1 MTPDS
6 SSNTP
11 VKLKANCKVV
21 NVTSAQ
27 IYPSKYL
34 RMLTVGQKGCRRK
47 DMVDTSFQAAVWADP
62 GCTRPTMA
70 HSGGRERK
78 AMPSSKITQE
88 IGVRR
93 HQVILEDRN
102 MVSRSSGSVHVT
114 KDKQR
119 AKVVKTLSNTCRT
132 KKSRSMKSLQT
143 RTSNLRGSRY
153 RTVTSFLQK

>member
-1 MTPDS
+1 MGLNVPMPGCHHTLLQPVSQFNIARYTLTVNGVFRHTMTPDS

-62 GCTRPTMA
+62 GCT
-70 HSGGRERK
+70 
-78 AMPSSKITQE
+78 
-88 IGVRR
+88 
-93 HQVILEDRN
+93 
-102 MVSRSSGSVHVT
+102 
-114 KDKQR
+114 
-119 AKVVKTLSNTCRT
+119 
-132 KKSRSMKSLQT
+132 
-143 RTSNLRGSRY
+143 
-153 RTVTSFLQK
+153 